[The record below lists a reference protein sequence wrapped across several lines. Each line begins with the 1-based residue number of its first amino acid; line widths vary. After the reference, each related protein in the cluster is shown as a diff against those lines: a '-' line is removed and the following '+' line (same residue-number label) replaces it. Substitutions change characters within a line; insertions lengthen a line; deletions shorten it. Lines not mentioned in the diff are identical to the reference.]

1 MTYKVYTLHQV
12 SKESSIAEDA
22 AECIYELEIKSKFGA
37 SRENFTVSFYGD
49 ANNKVLS
56 KSFEITETMQRMFE
70 MSYVSGLSITKESV
84 KV

>member
-49 ANNKVLS
+49 DKVLS